1 MYIKLG
7 STTLNY
13 PSIPYDD
20 FMVFSEVIDSQVG
33 YEKPILVRTIEQLD
47 KWFGRDFTSRDYFE
61 ELINSGV
68 TLLLT
73 KPLGSYTNDLG
84 IEFSGDGITVVDD
97 IYTFNSLPT
106 TTDQTKVYKVYNPN
120 GTGEFTGTLGDT
132 EITYDLYRWI
142 ADNESIPDGYY
153 KKDDLPNI
161 IKADSQSLNNRDTLR
176 LFSTDNTTIY
186 THFVYSE
193 RENTGSTEEG
203 SLNLSNLNLDRIEL
217 GYQTL
222 VFDIVER
229 EDLDNT
235 LQENSYIIF
244 PNEPTSDDI
253 ENTLYYHGNV
263 DEIGVDSKYYKEGA
277 KISFDSLDDL
287 FGKLEGVEKVG
298 NRLVANRP
306 IDTTFFYEGLGIDLI
321 PNYLETHHIL
331 DRYEN
336 STDSSTDEPINNRIV
351 DFWSKTIGT
360 AGIDG
365 NITVTIEE
373 SLDEGNY
380 RVIIE
385 RFGHL
390 EIFEGPIKV
399 TAGIERLDYR
409 ISRLSELVYCDF
421 AEGIEELPT
430 GTWTLKGA
438 IEETYNYE
446 SYNNG
451 LDEIFEEADR
461 TFPDFF
467 LIPDPSLYVPERNTS
482 DENIGEHEKF
492 YKKVL
497 RYAEESGCQVLVE
510 NGDTKNNYECNYTND
525 VFNRLVY
532 FYRSM
537 MLGDVSRPGYYIFI
551 RGLLRDIYSMSTDII
566 YYKSIKD
573 LSKDKNSYE
582 EEPTVSAKLKEHK
595 CNYLIDNGL
604 MYYYK
609 EYQNGDKFET
619 SIWMRFVLGKIKRE
633 LEKNKWKY
641 LGEKNQGKIRENISA
656 ILNKVS
662 SNFGIIRDLSILDI
676 RFHLESNKV
685 DVDIETTIS
694 DLVKNHM
701 IVNFTINYNK
711 QDGKYSI

>member
-33 YEKPILVRTIEQLD
+33 YEKPVLVRTIEQLD

-61 ELINSGV
+61 ELINSGI

-203 SLNLSNLNLDRIEL
+203 LLNLSNLNLERIEL

-229 EDLDNT
+229 EDPDNT

-244 PNEPTSDDI
+244 PNEPTSDKT

-263 DEIGVDSKYYKEGA
+263 DEIGVDSKYYKEDA

-287 FGKLEGVEKVG
+287 FGKLEGVEKVD
-298 NRLVANRP
+298 NKLVANRP

-380 RVIIE
+380 RIIIE

-421 AEGIEELPT
+421 AEGIEELPL

-482 DENIGEHEKF
+482 DENIEEHEKF
-492 YKKVL
+492 YKKIL

-551 RGLLRDIYSMSTDII
+551 RGLLRDVYSMSTDII

-582 EEPTVSAKLKEHK
+582 EEPTVSENLKKYK

-662 SNFGIIRDLSILDI
+662 SNFGIIRNLSILDI

>member
-33 YEKPILVRTIEQLD
+33 YEKPVLVRTIEQLD

-73 KPLGSYTNDLG
+73 RPLDYN
-84 IEFSGDGITVVDD
+84 IEDPD
-97 IYTFNSLPT
+97 IY
-106 TTDQTKVYKVYNPN
+106 Q
-120 GTGEFTGTLGDT
+120 G
-132 EITYDLYRWI
+132 
-142 ADNESIPDGYY
+142 
-153 KKDDLPNI
+153 
-161 IKADSQSLNNRDTLR
+161 SLNNRDTLR
-176 LFSTDNTTIY
+176 LYNVKDSADNTIY
-186 THFVYSE
+186 SHFLYEE
-193 RENTGSTEEG
+193 RELFAEPIKTTGESREFYEG
-203 SLNLSNLNLDRIEL
+203 NIDNLDLKRVEKR
-217 GYQTL
+217 YQTL
-222 VFDIVER
+222 VFDIVEQP
-229 EDLDNT
+229 DNV
-235 LQENSYIIF
+235 LQEKSYIVF
-244 PNEPTSDDI
+244 PNAPVNNGTSDT
-253 ENTLYYHGNV
+253 ETTTTNTLYYHGDVSELVNSNYYTAEE
-263 DEIGVDSKYYKEGA
+263 DFSNLEDLYEKLDGVVKEENSNN
-277 KISFDSLDDL
+277 II
-287 FGKLEGVEKVG
+287 
-298 NRLVANRP
+298 ANHV
-306 IDTTFFYEGLGIDLI
+306 INTTFFYENLGIDLI
-321 PNYLETHHIL
+321 PNYLESHHL
-331 DRYEN
+331 LSKHRN
-336 STDSSTDEPINNRIV
+336 LINDRIV

-365 NITVTIEE
+365 NIAVTIEE

-380 RVIIE
+380 RIIIE

-390 EIFEGPIKV
+390 EIFEGPVKTTTGV
-399 TAGIERLDYR
+399 ERLDYQ

-421 AEGIEELPT
+421 AEGIEELPL

-467 LIPDPSLYVPERNTS
+467 LIPDVSKYIPLDTASIEDILNDHKT
-482 DENIGEHEKF
+482 F
-492 YKKVL
+492 YKKIL
-497 RYAEESGCQVLVE
+497 EYAEESGCQVLVE
-510 NGDTKNNYECNYTND
+510 NEDTKNNYLYNYTND

-551 RGLLRDIYSMSTDII
+551 RGLLRDVYSMSTDII

-582 EEPTVSAKLKEHK
+582 ETEESEDLKKYK

-609 EYQNGDKFET
+609 EYQNGDEFET

-633 LEKNKWKY
+633 LEKNKWRY

>member
-1 MYIKLG
+1 M
-7 STTLNY
+7 
-13 PSIPYDD
+13 
-20 FMVFSEVIDSQVG
+20 
-33 YEKPILVRTIEQLD
+33 
-47 KWFGRDFTSRDYFE
+47 
-61 ELINSGV
+61 
-68 TLLLT
+68 
-73 KPLGSYTNDLG
+73 
-84 IEFSGDGITVVDD
+84 
-97 IYTFNSLPT
+97 
-106 TTDQTKVYKVYNPN
+106 
-120 GTGEFTGTLGDT
+120 
-132 EITYDLYRWI
+132 
-142 ADNESIPDGYY
+142 
-153 KKDDLPNI
+153 
-161 IKADSQSLNNRDTLR
+161 
-176 LFSTDNTTIY
+176 
-186 THFVYSE
+186 
-193 RENTGSTEEG
+193 
-203 SLNLSNLNLDRIEL
+203 
-217 GYQTL
+217 
-222 VFDIVER
+222 
-229 EDLDNT
+229 
-235 LQENSYIIF
+235 
-244 PNEPTSDDI
+244 
-253 ENTLYYHGNV
+253 
-263 DEIGVDSKYYKEGA
+263 
-277 KISFDSLDDL
+277 
-287 FGKLEGVEKVG
+287 
-298 NRLVANRP
+298 
-306 IDTTFFYEGLGIDLI
+306 
-321 PNYLETHHIL
+321 
-331 DRYEN
+331 
-336 STDSSTDEPINNRIV
+336 
-351 DFWSKTIGT
+351 
-360 AGIDG
+360 
-365 NITVTIEE
+365 TIEE

-380 RVIIE
+380 RIIIE

-421 AEGIEELPT
+421 AEGIEELPL

-467 LIPDPSLYVPERNTS
+467 LIPDSSLYVPRRNTL
-482 DENIGEHEKF
+482 DENIEEHEKF
-492 YKKVL
+492 YKKIL
-497 RYAEESGCQVLVE
+497 GYAKESGCQVLVE
-510 NGDTKNNYECNYTND
+510 NEDTKNNYKCNYTGD

-537 MLGDVSRPGYYIFI
+537 MLGDVPRPGYYIFI

-582 EEPTVSAKLKEHK
+582 ETEESEDLKKYK

-633 LEKNKWKY
+633 LEKNKWRY

-676 RFHLESNKV
+676 RFHLESNQV